1 MNRDKII
8 SLCKSIIAD
17 YNIQQEINYA
27 TFLHFIDDVSMK
39 GLTMREAYIAYCLLE
54 YYLFGKKFLVNAP
67 NSATMDITP
76 YNLVG
81 DLRSTM
87 VFDKDKQFEQTW
99 SIERWGGE
107 YGDNSN
113 AEYFDKLIRLI
124 RRGKAKEAYDKL
136 NASAVN
142 IDIEFDSVT
151 MDEIA
156 KGQANNDGEYIV
168 YNDGEHVMTA
178 SKDSITIYKAKV

>member
-1 MNRDKII
+1 MNIDKIV
-8 SLCKSIIAD
+8 SVCKSIIAD
-17 YNIQQEINYA
+17 YYIQEETNHA
-27 TFLHFIDDVSMK
+27 TFLRLIDNVSLK
-39 GLTMREAYIAYCLLE
+39 GLTMREAHTVYCALE
-54 YYLFGKKFLVNAP
+54 YYLFGKIFFENTK
-67 NSATMDITP
+67 DITP
-76 YNLVG
+76 YNLVDG
-81 DLRSTM
+81 LRSTM
-87 VFDKDKQFEQTW
+87 LFDKDKQFEQTW

-113 AEYFDKLIRLI
+113 ALYFDKLINLI
-124 RRGKAKEAYDKL
+124 RRGKAKEAFDKL

-178 SKDSITIYKAKV
+178 SKDSITIYKAKA

>member
-1 MNRDKII
+1 MDNDKIL
-8 SLCKSIIAD
+8 SACKTIIAD
-17 YNIQQEINYA
+17 YYNQQETNYA
-27 TFLHFIDDVSMK
+27 TFLSLIDNVTMK
-39 GLTMREAYIAYCLLE
+39 GLTMREAHTVYCALE
-54 YYLFGKKFLVNAP
+54 YYFFGNIFLVNAP